1 MKDIPADLHP
11 DRMAVC
17 FRTVGGAGLPERLTT
32 EPRFAARLAG
42 VLHRHYDLAEADD
55 GGVAPADQVLAALS
69 RDQLERLAAR
79 AGVILRAREFL
90 REIRGPVLAAL
101 AERFGADAL
110 EDARRHVD
118 LAGDRPQAVDL
129 DGLEAAVNLDGEAC
143 LAAWI
148 AALPAPLSRRLRL
161 KWPNDHAVPSTDDA
175 DIIERGPAI
184 LQRLA
189 PEAGHSA

>member
-1 MKDIPADLHP
+1 MNDMPVDLHP

-17 FRTVGGAGLPERLTT
+17 FRTVGTAGLPKKLTA

-55 GGVAPADQVLAALS
+55 GGFAPEDQILAGLS
-69 RDQLERLAAR
+69 RDELERLAAR

-110 EDARRHVD
+110 EDARQHVD
-118 LAGDRPQAVDL
+118 LAGDRLQAIDL

-148 AALPAPLSRRLRL
+148 IALPAPLLRRVRL
-161 KWPNDHAVPSTDDA
+161 KWPNDHAVPATDDA

-184 LQRLA
+184 LRRLA
-189 PEAGHSA
+189 SDAGP